1 MLCRLK
7 ASLFIYTVFTS
18 FLSMQSTAQAQVNS
32 TSINLECAGSGS
44 ISATQTAFEN
54 RYNPKTKSYERMAA
68 QTMVRRPFS
77 GISHVEIAGSSLRIS
92 LPPDMVPLINSMKDG
107 WFSVDDL
114 FMNEREITGKVHIN
128 GFSQPDLRIDRTT
141 GSISIHNGLTDF
153 SGKCELVDANAK
165 PKF

>member
-1 MLCRLK
+1 MFCREK
-7 ASLFIYTVFTS
+7 TSLLISVAFAS
-18 FLSMQSTAQAQVNS
+18 FLLMQSTAHAQATS

-54 RYNPKTKSYERMAA
+54 RYNPKTKSYERTAA

-77 GISHVEIAGSSLRIS
+77 GISHVEIAGNSLRIS